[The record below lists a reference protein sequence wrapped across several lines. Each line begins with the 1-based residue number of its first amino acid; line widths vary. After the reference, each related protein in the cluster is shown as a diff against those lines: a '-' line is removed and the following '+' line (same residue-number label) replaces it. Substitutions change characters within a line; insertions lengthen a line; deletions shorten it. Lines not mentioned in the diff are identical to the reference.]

1 MVMLFG
7 ALYNS
12 LLETHQ

>member
-1 MVMLFG
+1 MYTFG

-12 LLETHQ
+12 IFTIW